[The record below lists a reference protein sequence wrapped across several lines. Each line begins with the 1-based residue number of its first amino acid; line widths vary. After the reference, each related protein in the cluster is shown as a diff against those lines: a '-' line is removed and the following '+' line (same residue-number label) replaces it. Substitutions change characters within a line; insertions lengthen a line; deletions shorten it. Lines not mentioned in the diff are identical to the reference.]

1 MRKIEIKILNP
12 EAVKTASDMCVCAA
26 RLTQHGHNI
35 KSIDDFMELY
45 NKPYKDTTLN
55 TMVHLPHPTIQKFA
69 VINVVIVGA
78 SRRAL
83 SQLTRHQ
90 NETKFMSAS
99 LQYSNYSDDSDFV
112 IPYSIIQAGPEAEAR
127 YIENCAKAMTEYKSF
142 NNDGIDNDACGYMAP
157 QGLRNVL
164 IMSSTPFQW
173 KHIIGQRTC
182 RRNTLETQYVMLK
195 IWDELYKLDP
205 VFFSPDTTG
214 PFCQRGTCKEGKMS
228 CGRPIEKGMLPREI
242 LYSDF
247 PLLYPV
253 ERKVYEK

>member
-1 MRKIEIKILNP
+1 MRNIEVKILNP

-35 KSIDDFMELY
+35 KSLDDFMELY

-83 SQLTRHQ
+83 SQLSRHQ

-112 IPYSIIQAGPEAEAR
+112 VPYSIIQAGPEAEAR
-127 YIENCAKAMTEYKSF
+127 YIENCAKAMAEYKSF

-164 IMSSTPFQW
+164 IMSCTPFQW

-205 VFFSPDTTG
+205 IFFAPDTTG

-228 CGRPIEKGMLPREI
+228 CGRPIDKTMTPIEI
-242 LYSDF
+242 LHADF
-247 PLLYPV
+247 PLLY
-253 ERKVYEK
+253 ETE